1 MSIIIIYVYKC
12 LNYCLLMF
20 VSVDKWYVRVYN
32 VLVNERGRF
41 VKKKKE
47 INAMTKEEVSMIGFE
62 IVAYSGDAR
71 SKLLLAVEKAKQK
84 DFTECEKLIS
94 EANDC
99 LNDAHKSQTELLQL
113 EARGENIDIGFI
125 TVHAQDHL
133 MTTILLKDIINNLL
147 DIYT

>member
-1 MSIIIIYVYKC
+1 
-12 LNYCLLMF
+12 
-20 VSVDKWYVRVYN
+20 
-32 VLVNERGRF
+32 
-41 VKKKKE
+41 
-47 INAMTKEEVSMIGFE
+47 MTKEEVSMIGFE

-133 MTTILLKDIINNLL
+133 MTPLFHLIIYKYLV
-147 DIYT
+147 DY

>member
-12 LNYCLLMF
+12 LKCCLLLF

-47 INAMTKEEVSMIGFE
+47 INTMTKEEVSMIGFE

-84 DFTECEKLIS
+84 DFTECDKLIS

-147 DIYT
+147 DIYR